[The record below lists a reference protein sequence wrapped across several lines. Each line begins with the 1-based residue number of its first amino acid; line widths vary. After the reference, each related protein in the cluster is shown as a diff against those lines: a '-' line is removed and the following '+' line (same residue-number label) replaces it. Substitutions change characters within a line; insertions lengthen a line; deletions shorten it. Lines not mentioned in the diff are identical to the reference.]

1 MMNRTELTMDQM
13 ELVNGGTQAEAEAR
27 KKHAIEKVVAR
38 GKCQALMTASSMHK
52 LDGMVSVPWHAYD
65 DQAAAF

>member
-1 MMNRTELTMDQM
+1 MMNRTELTMEQT

-38 GKCQALMTASSMHK
+38 GKC
-52 LDGMVSVPWHAYD
+52 
-65 DQAAAF
+65 